1 MKKYGSVIFY
11 DHHQLLVYAD
21 MLIYT
26 HVLRRGL
33 SDIVYSVCPSVCVTK
48 KGIVGIVLLYLSKF
62 ANDKTLDTN
71 KHHVTLARFMA

>member
-1 MKKYGSVIFY
+1 
-11 DHHQLLVYAD
+11 

-33 SDIVYSVCPSVCVTK
+33 SDIVYSVCPSVCVTN